1 MATFRYTA
9 ISASGE
15 RIEGILV
22 GDSEQAV
29 LAELESRQL
38 TPVAVSPAAGGSDQS
53 SGRLPARQLGE
64 SYGQLADLLRAGVPL
79 LRGLRLLGGRR
90 SRPRVSRVFA
100 SLAQEVEKGSDLA
113 AAMERRSD
121 SFPTLHIAM
130 VRAGERG
137 GFLESVLA
145 QLGGLVIKQA
155 ELTGKIL
162 GNMIYPAVLVVFG
175 LGIAAVI
182 FGVFVPQFRP
192 MFARIEGGLPL
203 VTTIVF
209 IVSDAITKY
218 GLVSAALIGAAGA
231 GIAAAMRRPDVK
243 ARIDQARLRLPVL
256 GPIQRGVATARLCRL
271 LGSML
276 ANGVPM
282 LAALRISRDAVGNP
296 VMQRAIDAAAEAVQS
311 GAALAPPLEASGLFD
326 DDIVEMIRVGESAN
340 NLSEVLLTIAD
351 TIEARLDRLLNVAIR
366 LIEPLLL
373 VLIAGLV
380 GLVAAGLLLPL
391 TKLSQA
397 V

>member
-1 MATFRYTA
+1 VATFRYTA

-29 LAELESRQL
+29 LAELDSRQL

-218 GLVSAALIGAAGA
+218 GLVSAALLGAAGA
-231 GIAAAMRRPDVK
+231 GVAAAMRRPDIK

>member
-15 RIEGILV
+15 RIEGTLV

-29 LAELESRQL
+29 LAELDSRQL
-38 TPVAVSPAAGGSDQS
+38 TPVSVAPAAGGSDAS

-79 LRGLRLLGGRR
+79 LRGLKLLGGRR

-145 QLGGLVIKQA
+145 QLGVLVIKQA

-162 GNMIYPAVLVVFG
+162 GNMIYPAVLIVFG

-203 VTTIVF
+203 VTSVVF
-209 IVSDAITKY
+209 AVSDAITTY
-218 GLVSAALIGAAGA
+218 GLVSLAALGAAGA
-231 GIAAAMRRPDVK
+231 GIVAAMRRPDVK

-256 GPIQRGVATARLCRL
+256 GPIQRGIATARLCRL

-296 VMQRAIDAAAEAVQS
+296 VMQRAIDAAAGAVQS

-380 GLVAAGLLLPL
+380 GMVAAGLLLPL

>member
-1 MATFRYTA
+1 VATFRYTA

-15 RIEGILV
+15 RIEGTLV

-29 LAELESRQL
+29 LAELDSRQL
-38 TPVAVSPAAGGSDQS
+38 TPVAVTPAAGGSEQS

-79 LRGLRLLGGRR
+79 LRGLKLLGGRR

-218 GLVSAALIGAAGA
+218 GLVSAALTGAAGA
-231 GIAAAMRRPDVK
+231 GVAAAMRRPDVK

-256 GPIQRGVATARLCRL
+256 GPIQRGIATARLCRL

>member
-1 MATFRYTA
+1 VATFRYTA

-29 LAELESRQL
+29 LAELDSRQL

-231 GIAAAMRRPDVK
+231 GIAAAMRRPDIK

>member
-1 MATFRYTA
+1 VATFRYTA

-29 LAELESRQL
+29 LAELDSRQL

>member
-9 ISASGE
+9 ISAAGE
-15 RIEGILV
+15 RIEGTLV
-22 GDSEQAV
+22 GESEQAV
-29 LAELESRQL
+29 LAELDSRRL
-38 TPVAVSPAAGGSDQS
+38 TPVEVLPASGGSADAT
-53 SGRLPARQLGE
+53 GRLPARQLGE

-100 SLAQEVEKGSDLA
+100 ALAQEVEKGSDLA

-121 SFPTLHIAM
+121 SFPTLHVAM

-145 QLGGLVIKQA
+145 QLGVLVIKQA

-175 LGIAAVI
+175 LGIAGVI
-182 FGVFVPQFRP
+182 FGIFVPQFRP

-209 IVSDAITKY
+209 VVSDAITKY
-218 GLVSAALIGAAGA
+218 GLVSAAVLGAAGA
-231 GIAAAMRRPDVK
+231 GVAAAMRRADVK
-243 ARIDQARLRLPVL
+243 ARIDRARLNLPVL
-256 GPIQRGVATARLCRL
+256 GPIQRGIATARLCRL

-296 VMQRAIDAAAEAVQS
+296 VMQRAVDAAAEAVQS

-351 TIEARLDRLLNVAIR
+351 TIEQRLDRLLNVAIR

-373 VLIAGLV
+373 VVIAGLV

-391 TKLSQA
+391 TKLSQS

>member
-29 LAELESRQL
+29 LAELDSRQL

>member
-15 RIEGILV
+15 RIEGTLV
-22 GDSEQAV
+22 GESEQAV
-29 LAELESRQL
+29 LAELDSRQL
-38 TPVAVSPAAGGSDQS
+38 TPVAVAPAAGGSEQS

-79 LRGLRLLGGRR
+79 LRGLKLLGGRR

-145 QLGGLVIKQA
+145 QLGGLVVKQA

-162 GNMIYPAVLVVFG
+162 GNMIYPAVLVIFG

-256 GPIQRGVATARLCRL
+256 GPIQRGIATARLCRL

>member
-1 MATFRYTA
+1 VATFRYTA

-29 LAELESRQL
+29 LAELDSRQL

-218 GLVSAALIGAAGA
+218 GLVSAALLGAAGA
-231 GIAAAMRRPDVK
+231 GVAAAMRRPNVK

>member
-1 MATFRYTA
+1 VATFRYTA

-29 LAELESRQL
+29 LAELDSRQL
-38 TPVAVSPAAGGSDQS
+38 TPGAVSPAAGGSDQS

-218 GLVSAALIGAAGA
+218 GLVSAALLGAAGA
-231 GIAAAMRRPDVK
+231 GVAAAMRRPNVK

>member
-29 LAELESRQL
+29 LAELDSRQL

-218 GLVSAALIGAAGA
+218 GLVSAALLGAAGA
-231 GIAAAMRRPDVK
+231 GVAAAMRRPDIK

>member
-15 RIEGILV
+15 RIEGTLV

-29 LAELESRQL
+29 LAELDSRQL
-38 TPVAVSPAAGGSDQS
+38 TPVAVAPAPGGSEQS

-218 GLVSAALIGAAGA
+218 GLVSAALIGVAGA
-231 GIAAAMRRPDVK
+231 GVVAAMRRPDIK

-256 GPIQRGVATARLCRL
+256 GPIQRGIATARLCRL

>member
-29 LAELESRQL
+29 LAELDSRQL

-218 GLVSAALIGAAGA
+218 GLVSAALLGAAGA
-231 GIAAAMRRPDVK
+231 GVAAAMRRPNVK

>member
-29 LAELESRQL
+29 LAELDSRQL

-218 GLVSAALIGAAGA
+218 GLVSAALLGAAGA
-231 GIAAAMRRPDVK
+231 GVAAAMRRPDIK

-296 VMQRAIDAAAEAVQS
+296 VMQRAIDAAAQAVQS

>member
-15 RIEGILV
+15 RIEGTLV

-29 LAELESRQL
+29 LAELDSRQL
-38 TPVAVSPAAGGSDQS
+38 TPVAVAPAAGGSEQS

-218 GLVSAALIGAAGA
+218 GLVSAALLGAAGA
-231 GIAAAMRRPDVK
+231 GVVAAMRRPDIK

-256 GPIQRGVATARLCRL
+256 GPIQRGIATARLCRL

>member
-1 MATFRYTA
+1 
-9 ISASGE
+9 
-15 RIEGILV
+15 
-22 GDSEQAV
+22 
-29 LAELESRQL
+29 
-38 TPVAVSPAAGGSDQS
+38 
-53 SGRLPARQLGE
+53 
-64 SYGQLADLLRAGVPL
+64 
-79 LRGLRLLGGRR
+79 
-90 SRPRVSRVFA
+90 
-100 SLAQEVEKGSDLA
+100 
-113 AAMERRSD
+113 MERRSD

-218 GLVSAALIGAAGA
+218 GLVSAALLGAAGA
-231 GIAAAMRRPDVK
+231 GVAAAMRRPNVK

>member
-29 LAELESRQL
+29 LAELDSRQL

-218 GLVSAALIGAAGA
+218 GLVSAALLGAAGA
-231 GIAAAMRRPDVK
+231 GVAAAMRRPDVK

-351 TIEARLDRLLNVAIR
+351 TIEARLDRLLNIAIR

>member
-15 RIEGILV
+15 RIEGTLV
-22 GDSEQAV
+22 GESEQAV
-29 LAELESRQL
+29 LAELDSRQL
-38 TPVAVSPAAGGSDQS
+38 TPVSVAPAAGGAEQS

-79 LRGLRLLGGRR
+79 LRGLRLLGGRK

-209 IVSDAITKY
+209 VVSDAITKY
-218 GLVSAALIGAAGA
+218 GLVSAALLGAAGA

-256 GPIQRGVATARLCRL
+256 GPIQRGIATARLCRL

-351 TIEARLDRLLNVAIR
+351 TIETRLDRLLNVAIR

>member
-29 LAELESRQL
+29 LAELDSRQL
-38 TPVAVSPAAGGSDQS
+38 TPVAVAPAAGGSDQS

-218 GLVSAALIGAAGA
+218 GLVSAALLGAAGA
-231 GIAAAMRRPDVK
+231 GVAAAMRRPDVK

>member
-1 MATFRYTA
+1 VATFRYTA

-15 RIEGILV
+15 RIEGTLV

-29 LAELESRQL
+29 LAELDSRQL
-38 TPVAVSPAAGGSDQS
+38 TPVAVAPAAGGSEQS

-218 GLVSAALIGAAGA
+218 GLVSAALLGAAGA
-231 GIAAAMRRPDVK
+231 GVVAAMRRPDIK

-256 GPIQRGVATARLCRL
+256 GPIQRGIATARLCRL

>member
-29 LAELESRQL
+29 LAELDSRQL

-231 GIAAAMRRPDVK
+231 GIAAAMRRPDIK

>member
-1 MATFRYTA
+1 VATFRYTA

-22 GDSEQAV
+22 GDSVQAV
-29 LAELESRQL
+29 LAELDSRQL

-218 GLVSAALIGAAGA
+218 GLVSAALLGAAGA
-231 GIAAAMRRPDVK
+231 GVAAAMRRPNVK